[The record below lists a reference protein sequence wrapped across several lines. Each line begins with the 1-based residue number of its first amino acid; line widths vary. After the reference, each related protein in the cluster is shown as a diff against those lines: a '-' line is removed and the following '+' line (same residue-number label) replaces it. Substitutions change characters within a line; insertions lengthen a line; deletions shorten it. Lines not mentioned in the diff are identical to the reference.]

1 MLLNN
6 KSKHINKLLL
16 VIHFLLLLSS
26 ISLIFPTHRECSD
39 GLKKLFSMMIS
50 KDPNTR
56 ASIEDIADNAWINE
70 GYATPLSKE
79 L

>member
-1 MLLNN
+1 L
-6 KSKHINKLLL
+6 IDT
-16 VIHFLLLLSS
+16 LSVVGS
-26 ISLIFPTHRECSD
+26 ISLTFPTHRECSD

-50 KDPNTR
+50 KDPNVR